1 MAFAVRR
8 RPPRS
13 GTRAV
18 RRVSAVGAGITVALV
33 AAGCSGNDDAAVTD
47 ATDPPAVA
55 HTYVTRPDLTPPVM
69 RATVGSLPHDAA
81 DAAAEGNVIAL
92 GPKDEDQQPAMQG
105 ALLVDPTGEP
115 VWVSPMKVGP
125 FDVRV
130 QEYRGEPVLTYW
142 EGTSTDSGTGTG
154 HVVLLDDHYRKVTDV
169 TTGGDVGSGRADI
182 HETTITPSGTMLLTA
197 YVPAQADLSAVGGPE
212 DGWVEEGVAQEVDI
226 ATGKVVW
233 EWRSLDHVPVTQS
246 YSHLS
251 KGVGTKDK
259 PFDYFHI
266 NAIALDGAGALLVSA
281 RNTHTVYKVDRGSG
295 TVDWHLGGKK
305 NEFVQGAAFAWQH
318 DIRLQDDGTLTLFD
332 NEGSPRVGPTSRGL
346 RLSVDEKT
354 MTTSTVAQYLPP
366 TARHSDTQGN
376 VQVLPDGNVVVGWG
390 QRPYVT
396 EYDGGGNLL
405 GELSFSSGSSYRAYR
420 VTWHATPTDP
430 PDVVVRGDT
439 VHVSWNGAT
448 DVATWRVVSG
458 ADEASAKPVAT
469 SAKKG
474 FETTLHASGL
484 GAYVAV
490 QALDTDGKVLGT
502 GTPK

>member
-1 MAFAVRR
+1 MHGLGAV
-8 RPPRS
+8 
-13 GTRAV
+13 V
-18 RRVSAVGAGITVALV
+18 VGVVCALV
-33 AAGCSGNDDAAVTD
+33 ATGCSGDDDAVTD
-47 ATDPPAVA
+47 PTDPPAVA

-81 DAAAEGNVIAL
+81 DDAAEGNVVAL

-130 QEYRGEPVLTYW
+130 QEYQGVPVLTYW
-142 EGTSTDSGTGTG
+142 EGTSTDSGTGEG
-154 HVVLLDDHYRKVTDV
+154 RVVLLDAHYDQVATV
-169 TTGGDVGSGRADI
+169 TTGGSVGRGKADI
-182 HETTITPSGTMLLTA
+182 HETTITPSGTILLTA
-197 YVPAQADLSAVGGPE
+197 YVPAQADLTAVGGPK

-226 ATGKVVW
+226 ASGKVLW
-233 EWRSLDHVPVTQS
+233 EWRSLDHVPVQET
-246 YSHLS
+246 YANLA
-251 KGVGTKDK
+251 KGMGTEEK

-266 NAIALDGAGALLVSA
+266 NAIALDGDGALLVSA
-281 RNTHTVYKVDRGSG
+281 RNTHTVYKVDRATGK
-295 TVDWHLGGKK
+295 VDWHLGGKQ
-305 NEFVQGAAFAWQH
+305 NEFVLGAQFAWQH
-318 DIRLQDDGTLTLFD
+318 DVRLQDDGTLTLFD

-346 RLSVDEKT
+346 RLTVDEKT
-354 MTTSTVAQYLPP
+354 MTTSTVAEYLPP

-430 PDVVVRGDT
+430 PDVVVQGDT

-448 DVATWRVVSG
+448 DVARWRVVSG
-458 ADEASAKPVAT
+458 ADEASAKTVTTA
-469 SAKKG
+469 ARKG
-474 FETTLHASGL
+474 FETTVHASSGL

-490 QALDTDGKVLGT
+490 QALDADGAVIGT
-502 GTPK
+502 GTPAK